1 MKTTPV
7 VSGYSDLI
15 FKDFRKFTF
24 VKFGERLNFLNATNV
39 KIAADVVLSLVML
52 LILSP
57 VMIGIAALVALDGGP
72 VLYRHTRIGKGG
84 QRFHCLK
91 FRSMATKA
99 DQLLAQRLAEDDAAR
114 DEWLQTQKLKND
126 PRVTAVGRVLRATS
140 LDELPQLFNVIR
152 LEMSLVGPR
161 PVVEAELPR
170 YGRNVRHYLKVR
182 PGVTGLWQVSG
193 RSNTSYSRRVA
204 LDSYYVKNW
213 QLWLD
218 LVILVRTIVVVA
230 RRDGAH

>member
-1 MKTTPV
+1 
-7 VSGYSDLI
+7 
-15 FKDFRKFTF
+15 
-24 VKFGERLNFLNATNV
+24 
-39 KIAADVVLSLVML
+39 
-52 LILSP
+52 
-57 VMIGIAALVALDGGP
+57 MIGIAALVALDGGP

-84 QRFHCLK
+84 QRFNCLK

-99 DQLLAQRLAEDDAAR
+99 DQLLAQRLTKDAVAR

-126 PRVTAVGRVLRATS
+126 PRVTAVGHVLRATS
-140 LDELPQLFNVIR
+140 LDELPQLFNV
-152 LEMSLVGPR
+152 LKLDMSLVGPR

-170 YGRNVRHYLKVR
+170 YGRNVKHYLKVR

-218 LVILVRTIVVVA
+218 FVILVRTIVVVA
-230 RRDGAH
+230 RREGAH